1 MANKFRKRKFNSKP
15 IRRLTEVRRL
25 GLECVTRLE
34 ARDRRLWRIPASV
47 GFIIARGSVY
57 KPLRL
62 VKGRMD
68 RRLGNRRRF
77 FRATGF
83 EIGNATGRAQRK
95 LAKKESR
102 PQSRSLPILPSL
114 RDPPLLEFRWEYPS
128 VSCLITKYRP
138 KYALC
143 TYITNR
149 KTFNP
154 V

>member
-1 MANKFRKRKFNSKP
+1 MCNA
-15 IRRLTEVRRL
+15 V
-25 GLECVTRLE
+25 G
-34 ARDRRLWRIPASV
+34 DRRLWRISRV
-47 GFIIARGSVY
+47 LRWIHHRLARGSVY

-102 PQSRSLPILPSL
+102 PQSRSLPILPPP
-114 RDPPLLEFRWEYPS
+114 RDPLDPFVWLFFPFSRNRLENIFIHFRCSIVRFRYGFRKDWRKIIE
-128 VSCLITKYRP
+128 LI
-138 KYALC
+138 C
-143 TYITNR
+143 I
-149 KTFNP
+149 
-154 V
+154 